1 MNSDPNVRPSSLVC
15 IAYSS
20 HFTPFGIECGIAFT
34 AYMDFIR
41 SEGTHWMYSCP
52 KQRNELAVAGIT
64 KVNRDLKPGKFC
76 LAMFETF
83 PPPRST
89 HRQVF

>member
-1 MNSDPNVRPSSLVC
+1 
-15 IAYSS
+15 
-20 HFTPFGIECGIAFT
+20 
-34 AYMDFIR
+34 MDFIR

-64 KVNRDLKPGKFC
+64 KVKRDKLKPGKFC

-89 HRQVF
+89 TGKFSDVIGHR

>member
-1 MNSDPNVRPSSLVC
+1 MRRC
-15 IAYSS
+15 
-20 HFTPFGIECGIAFT
+20 T

-41 SEGTHWMYSCP
+41 SEETHWMYYCP
-52 KQRNELAVAGIT
+52 KHPNELAVGEIT
-64 KVNRDLKPGKFC
+64 TVKRDKLKPGKFC

>member
-1 MNSDPNVRPSSLVC
+1 MNSDPNVRRSSRFIV
-15 IAYSS
+15 YSS
-20 HFTPFGIECGIAFT
+20 HFTAFGIECGIAFALLT
-34 AYMDFIR
+34 WTSFAPKGHTGCI
-41 SEGTHWMYSCP
+41 

-64 KVNRDLKPGKFC
+64 KVKRDKLKPGKCC
-76 LAMFETF
+76 LAMFESF